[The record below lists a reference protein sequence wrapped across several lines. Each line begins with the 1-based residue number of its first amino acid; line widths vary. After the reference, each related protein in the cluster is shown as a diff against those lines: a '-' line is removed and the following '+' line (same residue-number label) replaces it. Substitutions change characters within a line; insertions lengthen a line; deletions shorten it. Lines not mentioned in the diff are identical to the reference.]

1 MHCST
6 TVDPTGP
13 AQKIPLKPRCLLPT
27 FHQSGAEGPLRV
39 DDIEPD
45 TARLSARQG
54 RPRGAILTEPTGAPA
69 QLPSLLPAGSVPSFF
84 AASLSLREGE
94 EGRTHTHARPR
105 CQSTQVPI
113 QTTLAMHTRSDTNV
127 RILNYLR
134 LVFKHQ
140 FPQLPHGL
148 LVNSG
153 RCDPVAI

>member
-6 TVDPTGP
+6 PVDPTGL

-27 FHQSGAEGPLRV
+27 FHQSVAEGPLRV
-39 DDIEPD
+39 ADIEPD

-94 EGRTHTHARPR
+94 EGRTHTHACQDAKVPKYLPRRPLVR
-105 CQSTQVPI
+105 AHAQTPMCVP
-113 QTTLAMHTRSDTNV
+113 
-127 RILNYLR
+127 NYLR
-134 LVFKHQ
+134 LVFEHQ

-148 LVNSG
+148 LVSSG